1 MLAKPHLPALIAPN
15 RWADASAPPACHRPI
30 APGGNGQTGVCIFDL
45 ANRVW
50 DRISRAFDTYA
61 GRFVT
66 GNYADNADEARRAR
80 MICLFAIL
88 GAIFGAIYAA
98 FYILIG
104 HRWGTLIVIVCG
116 SGFGAGS
123 SLLRRTGSLNLVGNL
138 LSFILVASFSSLSL
152 VEGGMNGHAIAWLA
166 SVPLCTMLLLGRK
179 EAGRWMAASLG
190 VCALVASLNLF
201 GVKLT
206 PAYDLKWEGA
216 VSVAGYLGFILFM
229 FVLAVIFETGRQRAF
244 RSLQHALAKLEVSN
258 QEKTEFLGIAAHD
271 LKNPLTVV
279 IGSAELLRLIEDAGQ
294 REQLI
299 GKIIGSSTKMLQLI
313 KNLLDA
319 NAIEEGR
326 FASGIERCDLQELMR
341 ECVHENGATSAR
353 KEIRLELETVA
364 PCWAM
369 ADRPGALQVLD
380 NLVSNALKFS
390 PAKTTVH
397 LSATTN
403 GPIALLAIRDEG
415 PGISEEDLK
424 KMFGKFMRLSAR
436 PTGGESSNGLG
447 LSIVKRLAERMS
459 GTVRCDSRLG
469 QGATFVLELP
479 AAVD

>member
-1 MLAKPHLPALIAPN
+1 
-15 RWADASAPPACHRPI
+15 
-30 APGGNGQTGVCIFDL
+30 
-45 ANRVW
+45 
-50 DRISRAFDTYA
+50 
-61 GRFVT
+61 
-66 GNYADNADEARRAR
+66 
-80 MICLFAIL
+80 
-88 GAIFGAIYAA
+88 
-98 FYILIG
+98 
-104 HRWGTLIVIVCG
+104 
-116 SGFGAGS
+116 
-123 SLLRRTGSLNLVGNL
+123 
-138 LSFILVASFSSLSL
+138 
-152 VEGGMNGHAIAWLA
+152 
-166 SVPLCTMLLLGRK
+166 
-179 EAGRWMAASLG
+179 
-190 VCALVASLNLF
+190 
-201 GVKLT
+201 
-206 PAYDLKWEGA
+206 
-216 VSVAGYLGFILFM
+216 M

-244 RSLQHALAKLEVSN
+244 SSLQHALAKLEVSN
-258 QEKTEFLGIAAHD
+258 QEKNEFLGMAAHD